1 MQTLKLKFKNSDYL
15 LSINLCCGE
24 NYIVIGIYPKGSDIK
39 TRDFDTNY

>member
-1 MQTLKLKFKNSDYL
+1 MQTLKLLEFGLL

-39 TRDFDTNY
+39 TPDFDTNY